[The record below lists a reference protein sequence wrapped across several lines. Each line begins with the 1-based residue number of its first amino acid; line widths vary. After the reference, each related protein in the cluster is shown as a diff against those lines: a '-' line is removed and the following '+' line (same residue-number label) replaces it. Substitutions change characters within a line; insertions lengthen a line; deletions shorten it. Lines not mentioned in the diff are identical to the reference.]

1 MRNGEIDLLNNDLK
15 TPYSDQYSLGLR
27 TRLGEWNTSATLS
40 YIHSKDG
47 LILTLGNRYPNGDFF
62 QNGGQPWNENPPG
75 FGSLLIGNNGVE
87 TKTGQLLLSA
97 DKPYTQESGW
107 GLTAAYTFSR
117 ARGNRGNDDR
127 YGFDAATIAD
137 YPFLDLNAVPR
148 HRLVLTGIYD
158 LFWGISASA
167 KLTLATVPPRN
178 EAVSYDQYGG
188 QPSENIRIVSVDA
201 PGGKFIAGGDI
212 FGTRQLDLSLSKDM
226 HVTEALTV
234 QVRGDLINA
243 LNFRNYDQYAI
254 DWGQDGVYNPRA
266 SINQYGALSTSPR
279 TLFLSARIIW

>member
-1 MRNGEIDLLNNDLK
+1 M
-15 TPYSDQYSLGLR
+15 
-27 TRLGEWNTSATLS
+27 
-40 YIHSKDG
+40 
-47 LILTLGNRYPNGDFF
+47 
-62 QNGGQPWNENPPG
+62 
-75 FGSLLIGNNGVE
+75 
-87 TKTGQLLLSA
+87 
-97 DKPYTQESGW
+97 
-107 GLTAAYTFSR
+107 
-117 ARGNRGNDDR
+117 
-127 YGFDAATIAD
+127 
-137 YPFLDLNAVPR
+137 PR

-167 KLTLATVPPRN
+167 KLTLATVTPRN
-178 EAVSYDQYGG
+178 EAVSFDQYGG

-254 DWGQDGVYNPRA
+254 DWGQGGIYAPRA
-266 SINQYGALSTSPR
+266 SINQYGALSTPPR
-279 TLFLSARIIW
+279 TMFLSARIIW